1 MFAAALHIFATI
13 GQYRVRDNEY
23 GRSMFWRQK
32 YEFSPTPGER
42 GLAVAY
48 LMIALFGT
56 VLAFTVVNRLEGG
69 SAIIRPMGLY
79 DYWIILSGAVG
90 AFGGLYIGCVWLGH
104 PGLSGWWK
112 AVVSVPV
119 ISLVAALIAG
129 TLALP
134 GHGTMFGPLGLLT
147 TFIAHPLLALF
158 WAATIFA
165 AHFRF
170 ILWRKER
177 DSIFAVAATQ

>member
-1 MFAAALHIFATI
+1 
-13 GQYRVRDNEY
+13 
-23 GRSMFWRQK
+23 MFWRRK
-32 YEFSPTPGER
+32 NEFDPTPGER

-48 LMIALFGT
+48 AVIAMFGT
-56 VLAFTVVNRLEGG
+56 VLAFVVVNSLGG
-69 SAIIRPMGLY
+69 GTDIIRPMGLY
-79 DYWIILSGAVG
+79 DFWIIFSGAVG
-90 AFGGLYIGCVWLGH
+90 AFGGLYFGCVWLGH
-104 PGLSGWWK
+104 PGFAGWWK
-112 AVVSVPV
+112 ALVAIPV

-147 TFIAHPLLALF
+147 TLIANPLLALL
-158 WAATIFA
+158 WSTTIIA

-177 DSIFAVAATQ
+177 DSIFATAE

>member
-1 MFAAALHIFATI
+1 
-13 GQYRVRDNEY
+13 
-23 GRSMFWRQK
+23 MFWREK
-32 YEFSPTPGER
+32 YEYNPTPGER

-48 LMIALFGT
+48 VVIAMFGT
-56 VLAFTVVNRLEGG
+56 VLAFLVVNRLGG
-69 SAIIRPMGLY
+69 ESDIIRPMGLY
-79 DYWIILSGAVG
+79 DFWIIFSGAVG

-104 PGLSGWWK
+104 PGLTGWWK
-112 AVVSVPV
+112 AFVAIPV
-119 ISLVAALIAG
+119 ISFVAALIAG

-147 TFIAHPLLALF
+147 TFIANPLLAIF
-158 WAATIFA
+158 WSTTIIA

-177 DSIFAVAATQ
+177 DSIFGKVDEL